1 MFGIRKS
8 LKQRLVLCVCVCLQE
23 NQILLI
29 MCDGC
34 SAKAFGVSIA
44 TPLLIE
50 AAVCIERDER
60 EPLGLNIVCWA
71 VVLEVTCRREI
82 VVGKS
87 LREHGKTRD
96 CQKETVCTLHTE

>member
-1 MFGIRKS
+1 M
-8 LKQRLVLCVCVCLQE
+8 CVCLRE
-23 NQILLI
+23 TKILLI
-29 MCDGC
+29 MCDGR

-50 AAVCIERDER
+50 ATVCIERDER

-71 VVLEVTCRREI
+71 VVLEGTCRWEI

-87 LREHGKTRD
+87 LWEHGKTR
-96 CQKETVCTLHTE
+96 